1 MNIQTLKDLL
11 AENGGVLH
19 SGPHNKGDCKV
30 CVRELRCL
38 ALGLPEW
45 TDLPDGDSPTDSACQ
60 VLNDACWMS
69 DQDRTD
75 ACLPLALL
83 TESEAPAGWVDQ
95 YILRTI
101 REILP
106 TALRAAGL
114 EDHAVA
120 CESAKDLD
128 AARKAAKDLD
138 AARKA
143 AKDAAFAA
151 KDAAFAAK
159 DAALAADS
167 TAMAAYYAA
176 YAARYSARASKDP
189 DAVLRK
195 AVQILIECHTGPLPT
210 CN

>member
-83 TESEAPAGWVDQ
+83 TESEAP
-95 YILRTI
+95 
-101 REILP
+101 
-106 TALRAAGL
+106 AAGL

>member
-1 MNIQTLKDLL
+1 
-11 AENGGVLH
+11 
-19 SGPHNKGDCKV
+19 
-30 CVRELRCL
+30 
-38 ALGLPEW
+38 
-45 TDLPDGDSPTDSACQ
+45 
-60 VLNDACWMS
+60 MS

-120 CESAKDLD
+120 CES
-128 AARKAAKDLD
+128 AKDLD